1 MVRSHFFLCFSVL
14 RQYRS
19 EGGDTFISLVEHRD
33 RTIKKNNDD
42 DVKISQNKWELNMYK
57 KSCELSLKTMIK
69 AHFKQLLKN
78 LSTFICL
85 ILKKNYFFLF
95 FILIFNKI

>member
-1 MVRSHFFLCFSVL
+1 MVRSHFFFFVFPFL

-19 EGGDTFISLVEHRD
+19 EGGDTFISLVEHRN

-42 DVKISQNKWELNMYK
+42 DVKMSQNKWELNMYNK
-57 KSCELSLKTMIK
+57 KSYELSLKTMIK

-78 LSTFICL
+78 VSTFICL
-85 ILKKNYFFLF
+85 ILQKKINFFST
-95 FILIFNKI
+95 